1 MVTNHTQALLLLLRF
16 TYNAEVGD
24 KIIALRKNKNWSQN
38 DLAKALNASRDIIS
52 KYERGLNTPS
62 LEMAQKIADIFGV
75 TVDYLLGNSS
85 FAIYDQ
91 AAIKRLDDI
100 ENLDDDTKTTLF
112 KVIDTFIKEAKT
124 RQTYQ

>member
-1 MVTNHTQALLLLLRF
+1 MLII
-16 TYNAEVGD
+16 GD

-62 LEMAQKIADIFGV
+62 LEMAEKIADIFGV
-75 TVDYLLGNSS
+75 TVDYLLGKSS
-85 FAIYDQ
+85 FAKYDK

-100 ENLDDDTKTTLF
+100 ENLDDDTKLTLF
-112 KVIDTFIKEAKT
+112 KVIDTFIKESKT
-124 RQTYQ
+124 RQAYL